1 VNIHIKRGHIIS
13 DKRKARCKYI
23 AVNLYLI
30 SSRCQLWNIKEVLR
44 NKYRCSFGERG
55 DMYSRIKKI
64 CRKEIFKRNPIE
76 SISDVIK

>member
-1 VNIHIKRGHIIS
+1 MSTLEYKRG
-13 DKRKARCKYI
+13 AT
-23 AVNLYLI
+23 
-30 SSRCQLWNIKEVLR
+30 
-44 NKYRCSFGERG
+44 NKFRCSFGERG

>member
-13 DKRKARCKYI
+13 HKRKARCKYI
-23 AVNLYLI
+23 AVNLYPR
-30 SSRCQLWNIKEVLR
+30 SRCKLWNIKEVLL
-44 NKYRCSFGERG
+44 NKYRGSFGERG